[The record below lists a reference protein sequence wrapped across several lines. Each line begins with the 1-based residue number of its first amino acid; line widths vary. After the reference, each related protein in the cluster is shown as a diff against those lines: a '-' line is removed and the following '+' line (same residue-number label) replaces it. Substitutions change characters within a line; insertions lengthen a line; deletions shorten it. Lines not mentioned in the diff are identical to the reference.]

1 MTHDHSALLA
11 QLDALTGADSA
22 SVFAELIRT
31 GLQALIEAEATDK
44 LGAGRYERTNTRT
57 THRNGHRTKTVATTS
72 GDVEVKIPK
81 LRSGSFFPSL
91 LERRRR
97 IDKALYAVVMEA
109 YVHGVSTRSVDD
121 LVGALGV
128 GSGISKSEVSRI
140 CAGLDAEIARFRER
154 TLTHTSFPYV
164 FLDATFCK
172 VRVGAHVVSQALVVA
187 TGVSIDGTREVL
199 GTAVG
204 DSESFEFWREFL
216 TSLKARGL
224 SGVHLVI
231 SDAHS
236 GLKAAVMQQFAG
248 SSWQRCRV
256 HCDCKEL
263 MCRFGCVA
271 LLLWYRGEQG
281 GGGAVADG
289 CRQRGVAVLFEQ
301 WPHVEQRIADGAGAD
316 LEQLGQDS
324 AGAQAPQVQ
333 HSGQDTFGIG
343 DLLKEDS
350 AAAPGHPF
358 AAALGVAASFDH
370 GGLPNGEAFDEFVQL
385 PATHAG
391 QSRMR
396 QCFGEQPIRCGD
408 GGRVITEKSREVGGG
423 AQAQPDHR
431 GDAVAVFVEQHPRFG
446 DDFA

>member
-1 MTHDHSALLA
+1 MTHDHSALLT
-11 QLDALTGADSA
+11 QLDALKGADTA
-22 SVFAELIRT
+22 NVFAELIRT
-31 GLQALIEAEATDK
+31 GLQALIEAEATEK
-44 LGAGRYERTNTRT
+44 LGAGRYERTEQRT

-128 GSGISKSEVSRI
+128 ESGISKSEVSRI

-154 TLTHTSFPYV
+154 TLTHTTFPYV

-187 TGVSIDGTREVL
+187 TGVSIDGSREVL

-204 DSESFEFWREFL
+204 DSESYEFWREFL
-216 TSLKARGL
+216 VGLRGRGL

-236 GLKAAVMQQFAG
+236 GLKAAIAQQFTG

-256 HCDCKEL
+256 HFMRNIRATVGTKHVPPVMAAVKTIFAHTDPIE
-263 MCRFGCVA
+263 VA
-271 LLLWYRGEQG
+271 
-281 GGGAVADG
+281 A
-289 CRQRGVAVLFEQ
+289 Q
-301 WPHVEQRIADGAGAD
+301 WD
-316 LEQLGQDS
+316 
-324 AGAQAPQVQ
+324 QVT
-333 HSGQDTFGIG
+333 DTFAGSFP
-343 DLLKEDS
+343 K
-350 AAAPGHPF
+350 
-358 AAALGVAASFDH
+358 AAALMESAKHDVLAFTAFPKAHWQKVWSNNPIERLNKEIKRRADVVEIFPNPAAF
-370 GGLPNGEAFDEFVQL
+370 LRL
-385 PATHAG
+385 ATAV
-391 QSRMR
+391 
-396 QCFGEQPIRCGD
+396 
-408 GGRVITEKSREVGGG
+408 VI
-423 AQAQPDHR
+423 
-431 GDAVAVFVEQHPRFG
+431 EQHDEWQVTRRYVSDVSMDELRAVIAAKQQATEAVLSLTG
-446 DDFA
+446 ASETA